1 MRLKTNPAVQLTYCL
16 NVHPGAGLEDIH
28 AAVGGPARELGGRV
42 AGGGAFGLGLRI
54 SDEAATALT
63 APGETRR
70 LRDRLEEGGAYAFT
84 VNAFPFAAFHGTRVK
99 TNVYA
104 PDWRDEARLTY
115 TLRVASILADLL
127 PENSDGS
134 ISTVPGSFREWIKE
148 DEDIDHMALQ
158 LARTAHSLHLLRDR
172 TGRLI
177 HLGLEPEP
185 CCFMETTGEF
195 LSFFKDRVLLQ
206 ASRQLAYEHGLTR
219 PAAEA
224 LLRAHLGLCLDTCHL
239 AIQGEDLADSTRRVL
254 GEGVLISKV
263 QLSAALVCPSAATF
277 RRRMPA
283 FDDGVYLHQTVARG
297 PGGARLAY
305 TDLPQAL
312 ADLPADATD
321 ARVHFHVPM
330 YWGGDGEL
338 ATTRDALTPAFRD
351 LLLQAASPH
360 LEIETYTFAVMP
372 PDLTAG
378 RDIVDHL
385 EAEWRWVNT
394 WLAG

>member
-1 MRLKTNPAVQLTYCL
+1 MRLESNPNIHLTYCL
-16 NVHPGAGLEDIH
+16 NVHPGAGLADVHE
-28 AAVGGPARELGGRV
+28 AVRGPARELALRV
-42 AGGGAFGLGLRI
+42 CPDRPFGLGLRI
-54 SDEAATALT
+54 ANEAADAL
-63 APGETRR
+63 AGPGELNR
-70 LRDRLEEGGAYAFT
+70 LKDLIEDAGAYAFT

-99 TNVYA
+99 EQVYA
-104 PDWRDEARLTY
+104 PDWRETSRALY
-115 TLRVASILADLL
+115 TTRVAGHLAGLL
-127 PENSDGS
+127 PEGVEGS
-134 ISTVPGSFREWIKE
+134 ISTVPGSFAEWIK
-148 DEDIDHMALQ
+148 DDQDIDHMALL
-158 LARTAHSLHLLRDR
+158 LARTAFQLHECRADF
-172 TGRLI
+172 GRML

-185 CCFMETTGEF
+185 CCFLETTEQF
-195 LSFFKDRVLLQ
+195 LTFYKDRVLHK
-206 ASRQLAYEHGLTR
+206 ASRQLAYEQGLTR

-239 AIQGEDLADSTRRVL
+239 AIQGEDLADSTRLVL

-263 QLSAALVCPSAATF
+263 QLSAALVCPSAASF

-330 YWGGDGEL
+330 YLDGDGEL

-372 PDLTAG
+372 SDLTAG
-378 RDIVDHL
+378 KDIVDHL
-385 EAEWRWVNT
+385 EAEWRWIT
-394 WLAG
+394 GWLGE